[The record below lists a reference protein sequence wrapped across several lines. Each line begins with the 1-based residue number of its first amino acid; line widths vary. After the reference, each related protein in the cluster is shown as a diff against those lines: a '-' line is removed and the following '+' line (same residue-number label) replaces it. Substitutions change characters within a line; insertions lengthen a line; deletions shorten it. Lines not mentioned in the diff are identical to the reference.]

1 MKKSLRLPS
10 KDIYNFIESSNLKDI
25 SVLEA
30 SYRKN
35 HPDVSKKP
43 MSKNYF
49 ALHLI
54 LKGAGKLITASGE
67 YELKKNDI
75 FVRFPNETITYYD
88 YPDNPF
94 NYIFVTFNG
103 SAAVSYFKRIGITD
117 KNRIFSTDDEI
128 TILFKHLVLISRDYP
143 EINDMIST
151 GYMHLIFANLAKLRS
166 SKPNDKFD
174 VKESYVASA
183 LNLIQTNLQ
192 NTDLSANYISQFLNL
207 NTDYFLRIFKNAM
220 GIAFSKYIVTKRMNL
235 AVSMINDGETSVGK
249 IAAACGYE
257 NASYFTKTFK
267 LYYNQRPK
275 DYIDKT
281 LNHIKNSI

>member
-1 MKKSLRLPS
+1 MKNSLRLPG
-10 KDIYNFIESSNLKDI
+10 KDIYNFIEASNLKDI

-30 SYRKN
+30 SFRKK

-54 LKGAGKLITASGE
+54 LKGAGKLITSSGE

-103 SAAVSYFKRIGITD
+103 TAVVSCFKRIGITA
-117 KNRIFSTDDEI
+117 KNRVFTTDDEI
-128 TILFKHLVLISRDYP
+128 TLLFKHLVLISRDYP
-143 EINDMIST
+143 EINDMISA
-151 GYMHLIFANLAKLRS
+151 GY
-166 SKPNDKFD
+166 
-174 VKESYVASA
+174 
-183 LNLIQTNLQ
+183 
-192 NTDLSANYISQFLNL
+192 
-207 NTDYFLRIFKNAM
+207 
-220 GIAFSKYIVTKRMNL
+220 MNL
-235 AVSMINDGETSVGK
+235 AVNMINDGETSVRK

-281 LNHIKNSI
+281 LNHLKNLR